1 MINLASRRKRP
12 KGYVSIFTNV
22 DTYYSHVCTF
32 KNKKVTVVTTKET
45 WEKLQELFEMY
56 TKQVKKYKRH
66 FVAWAMRDSV
76 LQNIKK
82 RLWRIH
88 ICFVFFVMDLML
100 HTNISSLIIFAK

>member
-12 KGYVSIFTNV
+12 KGYVSTNV

-56 TKQVKKYKRH
+56 KKQVKKYKRY
-66 FVAWAMRDSV
+66 FVAWAIRDSV
-76 LQNIKK
+76 
-82 RLWRIH
+82 
-88 ICFVFFVMDLML
+88 
-100 HTNISSLIIFAK
+100 FAKYKEISLENSFLFRSFCNGFSND